1 MKQEEHS
8 PEKTRVKPRLLEYY
22 QKEVIPALIKKF
34 NYSNP
39 LEVPRLT
46 KIVINIGVG
55 EGGDDQKAIDAA
67 VNDLAMITGQKP
79 VITRAKKSISNF
91 KLRKGATIGC
101 KVTLRRDYMYEF
113 FDRLVNTVLPRI
125 RDFSGI
131 PSKISDGHGNFTI
144 GLKEQIIFP
153 EIDYDKIYK
162 MRGMDITIVTTT
174 DKDEEG
180 KEMLV
185 LMGMPFSKKI

>member
-131 PSKISDGHGNFTI
+131 PSRISDGHGNFTI